1 MSPKLHTFDL
11 MCDGMHSML
20 LHNTMQKLQF
30 AEVQVLAPKCGGTPD
45 AAAHGFAVMHNNML
59 IDDWDRK
66 KMDTMHL

>member
-1 MSPKLHTFDL
+1 MHTFWYV
-11 MCDGMHSML
+11 MKYNL
-20 LHNTMQKLQF
+20 LTMQKLQF